1 MNLNL
6 TSNSTTGYKSGR
18 AWRPDQAQVGARMSA
33 VETVRGTVDTPP
45 TTRTAAL
52 MDFGGVI
59 TSSVLQAFEQFGES
73 LGAPPGLIQ
82 ELLGHDTA
90 ARKLLVEHECGRIDA
105 DAFDRGF
112 AERLC
117 AHGVVV
123 EPERLSARMQAGL
136 RRDDDTVRLIED
148 LRTAGVPI
156 ALVSNAFGRDCYA
169 GFDLDALADVVVISS
184 EVGVRKPSRRIY
196 AIACE
201 RLGID
206 PHQAVMVDDLRQNL
220 DGAARLGIAGVL
232 HPDAAGTR
240 KQLSE
245 RFGIGE
251 RTR

>member
-1 MNLNL
+1 
-6 TSNSTTGYKSGR
+6 
-18 AWRPDQAQVGARMSA
+18 MSA
-33 VETVRGTVDTPP
+33 VETARGAVDTALM
-45 TTRTAAL
+45 TRTAVL
-52 MDFGGVI
+52 VDFGGVI
-59 TSSVLQAFEQFGES
+59 TTSVLQAFEQFGEL
-73 LGAPPGLIQ
+73 LGAPPGLVLD
-82 ELLGHDTA
+82 LLSHDTA

-112 AERLC
+112 ADRLS

-123 EPERLSARMQAGL
+123 QPERLSARMQAGL

-148 LRTAGVPI
+148 LRAAGVPI

-196 AIACE
+196 AIACT

-206 PHQAVMVDDLRQNL
+206 PVQAVMVDDLQQNL

-232 HPDAAGTR
+232 HTDAADTR
-240 KQLSE
+240 TQLSE
-245 RFGIGE
+245 RFGIGA
-251 RTR
+251 RAR

>member
-1 MNLNL
+1 M
-6 TSNSTTGYKSGR
+6 ST
-18 AWRPDQAQVGARMSA
+18 
-33 VETVRGTVDTPP
+33 VETARGPVDTAPM
-45 TTRTAAL
+45 TRAAVL
-52 MDFGGVI
+52 IDFGGVI
-59 TSSVLQAFEQFGES
+59 TTSVLQAFEQFGEL
-73 LGAPPGLIQ
+73 LGAAPGLMLD
-82 ELLGHDTA
+82 LLSHDTT

-105 DAFDRGF
+105 DAFDQGF
-112 AERLC
+112 AERLG
-117 AHGVVV
+117 AHGVGVQ
-123 EPERLSARMQAGL
+123 PERLSARMQSGL

-148 LRTAGVPI
+148 LRATGVPI

-206 PHQAVMVDDLRQNL
+206 PHQAIMVDDLQQNL

-232 HPDAAGTR
+232 HTDAADTR

-245 RFGIGE
+245 RFGIGQ

>member
-1 MNLNL
+1 M
-6 TSNSTTGYKSGR
+6 STVATVR
-18 AWRPDQAQVGARMSA
+18 DPVDTARM
-33 VETVRGTVDTPP
+33 
-45 TTRTAAL
+45 TRTAVL
-52 MDFGGVI
+52 IDFGGVI
-59 TSSVLQAFEQFGES
+59 TTSVLQAFEEFGEL
-73 LGAPPGLIQ
+73 LGAPPGLVLD
-82 ELLGHDTA
+82 LLSHDTA
-90 ARKLLVEHECGRIDA
+90 ARELLVEHECGRIDA

-123 EPERLSARMQAGL
+123 QPERLSARMQAGL

-148 LRTAGVPI
+148 LRAAGVPI

-196 AIACE
+196 AIACQ
-201 RLGID
+201 RLGMD
-206 PHQAVMVDDLRQNL
+206 PRQAVMVDDLQQNL

-232 HPDAAGTR
+232 HTDAADTR

-245 RFGIGE
+245 RFGIGQ

>member
-1 MNLNL
+1 M
-6 TSNSTTGYKSGR
+6 STVATVR
-18 AWRPDQAQVGARMSA
+18 DPVDTARMA
-33 VETVRGTVDTPP
+33 
-45 TTRTAAL
+45 RTAVL
-52 MDFGGVI
+52 IDFGGVI
-59 TSSVLQAFEQFGES
+59 TTSVLQALEEFSEA
-73 LGAPPGLIQ
+73 LGAPPGLILQ
-82 ELLGHDTA
+82 LLGHDTT
-90 ARKLLVEHECGRIDA
+90 ARQLLVEHECGRIDA
-105 DAFDRGF
+105 DVFDRGF

-117 AHGVVV
+117 AHGVEVQ
-123 EPERLSARMQAGL
+123 PDRLSARMQAGL
-136 RRDDDTVRLIED
+136 RRDEDTVRLVEE

-169 GFDLDALADVVVISS
+169 GFDLDALADAVVISS

-196 AIACE
+196 AIACQ

-206 PHQAVMVDDLRQNL
+206 PRQAVMVDDLPQNL

-232 HPDAAGTR
+232 HTDAAHTR